1 MVLKLESEKR
11 AEIRSNILRNAD
23 CSEVLDARTEANQDL
38 LVLDLLSKLERVEI
52 AE

>member
-23 CSEVLDARTEANQDL
+23 RSEVLDARTEANEDL
-38 LVLDLLSKLERVEI
+38 QCWICSPSVEI